1 MAARIIISNYTIKR
15 LGSLVYL
22 SLFCALL
29 YGQTPDSSRTV
40 IDSTSLRDSLP
51 ETPLATV
58 RNYVQQW
65 RDVQQWRAQ
74 LNRYYAELDSVK
86 RILAWQRQEHSQSL
100 PGHR

>member
-65 RDVQQWRAQ
+65 RAQ
-74 LNRYYAELDSVK
+74 LNRYYTKLDSVK
-86 RILAWQRQEHSQSL
+86 RILAWQRQEYSQTL

>member
-29 YGQTPDSSRTV
+29 YGQTPDLSRTV

-65 RDVQQWRAQ
+65 RAQ
-74 LNRYYAELDSVK
+74 LNRYYTELDSVK
-86 RILAWQRQEHSQSL
+86 RILAWQRQEHSQTL